1 MRSTPRSRVGEA
13 GGGCSRRYDGDV
25 NAPPAQAPPILHL
38 SQVVGSPL
46 RDANGERLGKVEDV
60 IVRLGGIGYPPITG
74 FLVNVAGRT
83 SFLGAERVSGI
94 GPDGVVLREAKLD
107 LRRFERRPDE
117 VLLRRDVLD
126 RQLINVEGARLVRAN
141 EIELADVAGSW
152 RVVGVDT
159 GPRGGLRRLLPQRL
173 GSHIATGE
181 FLDWASLEPFVGHV
195 PTVRLRVPHPKLAK
209 LHPAQIADLVEA
221 ASRRE
226 GEEIIQ
232 AVGDDDRELEADVF
246 EELDDHHQREFLE
259 DRPDG
264 EIAEIVSRM
273 APDDAADVIGELD
286 EDRREGVLA
295 LLPVSQRVK
304 VRALLGYDPAEAGGL
319 MSPDFLLLP
328 DSTSAG
334 DALAAVQRSTI
345 APELLTAVFVSSP
358 DGSLQGSVPVTALL
372 RADPAEQLRALV
384 KHEIPSLSPD
394 APFEEVA
401 RLMADY
407 NLTAVPV
414 VDEHERMVGVVT
426 VDDVL
431 EAMLPRGWRRRF
443 GLLGE
448 D

>member
-1 MRSTPRSRVGEA
+1 
-13 GGGCSRRYDGDV
+13 V
-25 NAPPAQAPPILHL
+25 NAPATQAPPILHL
-38 SQVVGSPL
+38 STVVGSPL
-46 RDANGERLGKVEDV
+46 RDSDGERLGKVEDL
-60 IVRLGGIGYPPITG
+60 IVRLGGVGYPPITG
-74 FLVNVAGRT
+74 VLVTVAGRQ
-83 SFLGAERVSGI
+83 SYLGVERVSDI
-94 GPDGVVLREAKLD
+94 GADGVVLRKAQLD
-107 LRRFERRPDE
+107 LRHFERRPEE
-117 VLLRRDVLD
+117 VLLKRDLLD

-141 EIELADVAGSW
+141 EIELALVAGSW

-159 GPRGGLRRLLPQRL
+159 GPRGGLRRLLPKPL
-173 GSHIATGE
+173 GAHIATGE
-181 FLDWASLEPFVGHV
+181 FLDWAGVEPFVGHV

-246 EELDDHHQREFLE
+246 EELDDQHQREFLE
-259 DRPDG
+259 DRPD
-264 EIAEIVSRM
+264 EQVAQILSRM
-273 APDDAADVIGELD
+273 APDDAADIVGELE
-286 EDRREGVLA
+286 EDRRENVLG
-295 LLPVSQRVK
+295 LLPVSHRIK

-319 MSPDFLLLP
+319 MSPDFVMLGG
-328 DSTSAG
+328 SSSAE
-334 DALAAVQRSTI
+334 DALSAVRHSRVP
-345 APELLTAVFVSSP
+345 AELLSTVFVSAP
-358 DGSLQGSVPVTALL
+358 DGTLSGSVPVA
-372 RADPAEQLRALV
+372 ALV
-384 KHEIPSLSPD
+384 RAEPERHLDAELKHEIPCLSTD

-407 NLTAVPV
+407 NLTSIPV
-414 VDEHERMVGVVT
+414 VDESKRMVGVVT